1 MSFRSVYSALFIL
14 ATFAS
19 CGHANPL
26 GDKASQVAPPDQ
38 VPEGLVKSDWQSIRA
53 AYEAGRHA
61 FQPVEDGWQAGN
73 PGQQWLTVFDG
84 QGFTVT
90 PDAGGWTWGLEL
102 AGYGKATAVQQEG
115 EKISYAR
122 ADGLTEWFVNDTRGL
137 EQGWTF
143 AKRPERAGASGPL
156 RLDFTVRGGLRP
168 QVSPEGASVAF
179 LNESGGAALT
189 YGGLKAWD
197 ADGKTVPVRFMKAEG
212 SSDSLGVV
220 VEDAGAKYPI
230 TVDPTAQQAYLK
242 ASSSSE
248 ASDMFGISVSVSGD
262 TVVVGAWGDGSTA
275 TGVNGNRSGYN
286 GGYSGAAYVFVR
298 NGATWSQQAYLKAS
312 NTGAG
317 DVFGRSVSVSGD
329 TVVVGAYGED
339 SSATGVNGNQ
349 ADNSSGGSGAAY
361 VFVRNGATWSQ
372 QAYLKA
378 SYTGAGDGFGLSV
391 SVSGDTVVV
400 GSFQEASSTTGVNG
414 NQSDNSALGAGAAY
428 VFVRNGA
435 TWSQQAYL
443 KASNTG
449 GNDEFGNSVSIWGDT
464 VLVGAQGEDSS
475 ATGVNGNQADNSAS
489 GAGAAYVF
497 VRNGATWSQQAYLKT
512 SNTGAGDCF
521 GVSVSASG
529 DTVVVGAHCET
540 SSATGVNG
548 NQSDNSAS
556 GAGAAYV
563 FVRNGAT
570 WSEQAYLKASN
581 TGANDYF
588 GISVAVSGD
597 TVVVGSREESS
608 SATGVN
614 GNQSDNSAE
623 DSGAAY
629 VFVRTGATW
638 SQQAYLKAS
647 NTEAGDYFGVSVS
660 VSGKTAVVGAYQ
672 EDSSATG
679 VNGDQSDN
687 SSREF
692 GAAYV
697 FGGLDDFSLTTPT
710 VNGVVTGAGYY
721 GAGSTATLTATAAPG
736 YAFTGWTGD
745 ASGTSNPLSV
755 LINSDKSIG
764 ATFTRQYTLTATT
777 PANGTITGLA
787 SGGKYF
793 TGTTAT
799 LTATPN
805 PGFVFTGWNGDAS
818 GNASPLSVLITSD
831 KTIGA
836 TFTRQYTLT
845 ATTPVNGTITGLASG
860 GKYFTGTTATLTATP
875 NPGYLFTGWTGD
887 ASGTTNPLSVLMES
901 DKSIS
906 ANFPPDLGDADA
918 DGLSAYLERAVYGTN
933 PNLAD
938 TDGDGLTDAWEV
950 GLGRFSIIQGTFT
963 WDQARANAKAK
974 GGDLASFPDEN
985 GWNRAMETL
994 GANALDSYTGLW
1006 IGAVDAA
1013 AEGQWTWVNGE
1024 TFLFQ
1029 RWAANSPS
1037 IDPGNTLDYA
1047 EVSGG
1052 AGGEIGKWYDRSSTT
1067 TREGYLLEK
1076 GYASSPTDADSDDD
1090 GLRDGQERTRGTN
1103 PLRADTDSDGL
1114 GDAFEV
1120 RFQFNPL
1127 NPDSDGDGIRD
1138 GADDE
1143 DGDTLTNAEEA
1154 ALGTSPRLN
1163 DTDNDGL
1170 KDQEEVSIYLTD
1182 PTKADSDG
1190 DLLSDGTEVKLTA
1203 TNPMVKDTDGDGI
1216 QDADEDPD
1224 ADGFTNRQELELFQ
1238 TAPNNGSDRFGIE
1251 FEYTPTAHALKFPT
1265 VSGRSY
1271 RVERSVNPT
1280 NPAGW
1285 TEALTFIGTGARA
1298 TVPLGPP
1305 LSSHWFYRV
1314 RVSLN

>member
-317 DVFGRSVSVSGD
+317 DYFGRSVSVSGD

-400 GSFQEASSTTGVNG
+400 GANREDSSATGVNG
-414 NQSDNSALGAGAAY
+414 NQSDNSAAFSGAAY

-443 KASNTG
+443 KASNRGAEDLFG
-449 GNDEFGNSVSIWGDT
+449 GSVS
-464 VLVGAQGEDSS
+464 V
-475 ATGVNGNQADNSAS
+475 
-489 GAGAAYVF
+489 
-497 VRNGATWSQQAYLKT
+497 
-512 SNTGAGDCF
+512 
-521 GVSVSASG
+521 SG
-529 DTVVVGAHCET
+529 DTVVVGAYYED

-548 NQSDNSAS
+548 NQSDNSS
-556 GAGAAYV
+556 G
-563 FVRNGAT
+563 
-570 WSEQAYLKASN
+570 
-581 TGANDYF
+581 
-588 GISVAVSGD
+588 
-597 TVVVGSREESS
+597 SS
-608 SATGVN
+608 
-614 GNQSDNSAE
+614 
-623 DSGAAY
+623 
-629 VFVRTGATW
+629 
-638 SQQAYLKAS
+638 
-647 NTEAGDYFGVSVS
+647 
-660 VSGKTAVVGAYQ
+660 
-672 EDSSATG
+672 
-679 VNGDQSDN
+679 
-687 SSREF
+687 

-697 FGGLDDFSLTTPT
+697 FGGLGDVTLTTSA
-710 VNGVVTGAGYY
+710 VNGVLTGAGDYVT
-721 GAGSTATLTATAAPG
+721 GSTATLTATAAPG
-736 YAFTGWTGD
+736 YAFSGWTGD

-755 LINSDKSIG
+755 LMNSNKTIG
-764 ATFTRQYTLTATT
+764 ATFTRQYSLFASPLT
-777 PANGTITGLA
+777 NGTITGAA
-787 SGGKYF
+787 SGGIYL

-805 PGFVFTGWNGDAS
+805 PGYVFTGWTGDAS
-818 GNASPLSVLITSD
+818 GTANPLSVLMTSD

-845 ATTPVNGTITGLASG
+845 ATTPVNGTITELAPG
-860 GKYFTGTTATLTATP
+860 GKYLTGTTATLTANP
-875 NPGYLFTGWTGD
+875 NPGYVFTGWTGD
-887 ASGTTNPLSVLMES
+887 ANGTANPLTVLMTSDKTIEPTFTRQYTLTATTPVNGTITGLTSGGKYLTGATATLTATSNPGYVFSGWSNDASGTANPLSVLMDS
-901 DKSIS
+901 DKTIG
-906 ANFPPDLGDADA
+906 ANFEPDPSDVDG
-918 DGLSAYLERAVYGTN
+918 DGLSAYLERVVYGTN

-938 TDGDGLTDAWEV
+938 TDADGLTDAWEV

-963 WDQARANAKAK
+963 WEQARADAKAK

-985 GWNRAMETL
+985 RWNRAMGTL
-994 GANALDSYTGLW
+994 GANALNSYTGLW
-1006 IGAVDAA
+1006 IGAGDAA

-1024 TFLFQ
+1024 AFVFQ
-1029 RWAANSPS
+1029 RWAATRPS
-1037 IDPGNTLDYA
+1037 TVTGNTLDYV
-1047 EVSGG
+1047 EVAGG
-1052 AGGEIGKWYDRSSTT
+1052 AGGEIGKWYDRSSLT
-1067 TREGYLLEK
+1067 TRDGYILEI

-1090 GLRDGQERTRGTN
+1090 GLRDGQERTRGTH
-1103 PLRADTDSDGL
+1103 PLRVDTDDDGL

-1143 DGDTLTNAEEA
+1143 DGDTLTNSEEA

-1163 DTDNDGL
+1163 DSDNDGL
-1170 KDQEEVSIYLTD
+1170 LDQEEVRVYLTD
-1182 PTKADSDG
+1182 PKKSDTDG
-1190 DLLSDGTEVKLTA
+1190 DFLSDGTEVKLTA
-1203 TNPMVKDTDGDGI
+1203 TNPLVKDTDGDGI
-1216 QDADEDPD
+1216 QDADEDTD
-1224 ADGFTNRQELELFQ
+1224 GDGFTNRQELELFQ

-1271 RVERSVNPT
+1271 RVERSVNPA

-1285 TEALTFIGTGARA
+1285 SEVLMFIGNGTRV
-1298 TVPLGPP
+1298 TVPLGAPF
-1305 LSSHWFYRV
+1305 SSHWFYRV